1 MNQADF
7 TPQKANES
15 WSLLSKAI
23 DKIYEKQSS
32 KLSYEELYRN
42 VYYLVL
48 NKYGE
53 FAYTNLEAS
62 LELNIRK
69 VYERVNSAL
78 NDANLLESFAAIWQ
92 DAKFMIKAIRDIFL
106 YLEKNYIPNKKLMP
120 IIIKGYLIFK
130 RIVFDP
136 EGPLYKK
143 IISEIFLQI
152 KNERE
157 GKKIDRI
164 SIKNFTSMLIELG
177 LGYTVTNKKAGGLKV
192 SPGAPEVET
201 YSKDIYRTL
210 FETAFLNETANFYK
224 QEAQQILALS
234 TCSEFLMVCF
244 KRYKEEKDRLEV
256 YLDRDSGRPL
266 MTIFFSVY
274 IENYAKTLL
283 EMESSGLN
291 FLMNY
296 DKYEELKVLYF
307 LFSQNPG
314 SFELLKKSV
323 YDFILNFFKNKA
335 EEHKLLRE
343 KEKQMPTA
351 HLFLVEA
358 MVKFRKKILLIQDK
372 SFNAKHDYEKE
383 KGLDKSMH
391 KNIKEA
397 FVACFNQN
405 QSNLVTVA
413 LNHYIDHYFS
423 AGCKNKKDAEIDSDL
438 LDIFDIFKLLTNKD
452 VFQIHYKQ
460 LLMRRL
466 IDSGSLN
473 WEIENTLILKFK
485 TECGNFYTSKITS
498 MFNDITISNQLMQEF
513 KEKHKDKLGDIDIE
527 VHIVTKGKWPFKDED
542 FETCQYPD
550 ELVKLQKIYESFYLK
565 KNSGRIIGW
574 LPKYGSIGIKGHFK
588 ERKKEFIVNTYS
600 MCILMLFN
608 KKGQYSF
615 DEIKNLTKITNL
627 TEIKANLKS
636 LVDFKLILKT
646 GEPEVVGERDV
657 FRVNTDFTHK
667 NYKNKITTRKTN
679 NDVLE
684 KQEDATNESLY
695 IERKFVIEASIIRIM
710 KARKKIEHG
719 DLVTETMKLC
729 ENQHFS
735 PGVALVKSCIENLIN
750 KDYIERGTELNWY
763 SYVA

>member
-53 FAYTNLEAS
+53 FAYTNLELS

-69 VYERVNSAL
+69 VYDRINSAM
-78 NDANLLESFAAIWQ
+78 NDANLLQSFALIWQ

-120 IIIKGYLIFK
+120 IIIKGYQIFK
-130 RIVFDP
+130 RIIFDS

-143 IISEIFLQI
+143 IIAEILLQI

-157 GKKIDRI
+157 GKKIDRL

-177 LGYTVTNKKAGGLKV
+177 LTYAVTNKKAGGLKITA
-192 SPGAPEVET
+192 GGPEIEI

-210 FETAFLNETANFYK
+210 FETPFLIETSNFYK
-224 QEAQQILALS
+224 QEAQQIICSS
-234 TCSEFLMVCF
+234 TCSEYLSVCF

-256 YLDRDSGRPL
+256 YLDRDSGKAL
-266 MTIFFSVY
+266 MTVFFSTY
-274 IENYAKTLL
+274 IESYAKTLL

-291 FLMNY
+291 FLLNY
-296 DKYEELKVLYF
+296 DKFEDLRVLYF
-307 LFSQNPG
+307 LFSHNPG
-314 SFELLKKSV
+314 SFDLLKKSV
-323 YDFILNFFKNKA
+323 NDYILNYFKNKA
-335 EEHKLLRE
+335 EEHKLLKE

-351 HLFLVEA
+351 HLFLVEG
-358 MVKFRKKILLIQDK
+358 MIRFRKKMLLIQEK
-372 SFNAKHDYEKE
+372 SFTIKQDSEKC
-383 KGLDKSMH
+383 LDKSMF
-391 KNIKEA
+391 KCVKDA
-397 FVACFNQN
+397 FVVCFNQN
-405 QSNLVTVA
+405 QNNLITVA

-423 AGCKNKKDAEIDSDL
+423 SGCKNKKDPEIDADL

-460 LLMRRL
+460 LLMKRL

-485 TECGNFYTSKITS
+485 TECGNFYTSKITA
-498 MFNDITISNQLMQEF
+498 MFNDITVSNQLMQDF
-513 KEKHKDKLGDIDIE
+513 KEKNKDKLGDIDIE
-527 VHIVTKGKWPFKDED
+527 VHMVTKGKWPFKEDD
-542 FETCQYPD
+542 FEVCQYPD
-550 ELVKLQKIYESFYLK
+550 ELLKLQKIYESFYLK

-588 ERKKEFIVNTYS
+588 ERKKEFIVNTYT

-615 DEIKNLTKITNL
+615 EEIKNFTKINNVA
-627 TEIKANLKS
+627 EIKTNLKS
-636 LVDFKLILKT
+636 LIDFKLVLKT
-646 GEPEVVGERDV
+646 GEQELIGDRDV
-657 FRVNTDFTHK
+657 FRINTDFTHK
-667 NYKNKITTRKTN
+667 NYKNKITAKKIN
-679 NDVLE
+679 SDVLE
-684 KQEDATNESLY
+684 KQEDAANENLY

-719 DLVTETMKLC
+719 ELVDETMKLC

-735 PGVALVKSCIENLIN
+735 PGMVLIKSCIENLIN
-750 KDYIERGTELNWY
+750 KDYIERGSELNWY